1 MTDAAQAEAS
11 RRRRPKGD
19 KRARTRARLLE
30 AARELIREKGYERTT
45 LEDVARRAGMTSG
58 AIYGNF
64 KNRDDLF
71 IALAGVY
78 WAPIKPTI
86 RPGST
91 FAEKMRA
98 LAEATV
104 AAIPER
110 REAAVGRLTGMAY
123 GLTHDEFRA
132 QVHAATAQSFA
143 AGAGW
148 LRAVADEGGLPMPA
162 ELLVSV
168 IHSLTEGLL
177 FQRFL
182 TPDLVPDEAFYA
194 AFAALAGAPLR
205 DEQDLENLQSGRH
218 SRPEVPR

>member
-1 MTDAAQAEAS
+1 MTTAPPVEAPVS
-11 RRRRPKGD
+11 RRPKGD
-19 KRARTRARLLE
+19 KRARTRAKLLE
-30 AARELIREKGYERTT
+30 AARELIREKGHERTT
-45 LEDVARRAGMTSG
+45 MEEIALRAGMTSG

-71 IALAGVY
+71 IALAGIY

-86 RPGST
+86 RPGSS

-110 REAAVGRLTGMAY
+110 RDAAYGRLTGMAY
-123 GLTHDEFRA
+123 ALTHEDLRA
-132 QVHAATAQSFA
+132 QVHAATAQSFT

-148 LRAVADEGGLPMPA
+148 LRAVADDGGLPMPA
-162 ELLVSV
+162 ELLVAV

-194 AFAALAGAPLR
+194 AFAALAGSPKMA
-205 DEQDLENLQSGRH
+205 
-218 SRPEVPR
+218 

>member
-1 MTDAAQAEAS
+1 MASPVEPEAPA
-11 RRRRPKGD
+11 RRRPKGD
-19 KRARTRARLLE
+19 KRARTRAKLLE

-45 LEDVARRAGMTSG
+45 MEDIALRAGMTSG

-64 KNRDDLF
+64 RNRDDLF

-86 RPGST
+86 RPGSS

-110 REAAVGRLTGMAY
+110 RDAAYGRLTGMAY
-123 GLTHDEFRA
+123 ALTHEDLRA

-148 LRAVADEGGLPMPA
+148 LRAVADDGGLPMPA
-162 ELLVSV
+162 ELLVAV

-182 TPDLVPDEAFYA
+182 TPDLVPDDAFYA
-194 AFAALAGAPLR
+194 AFAALAGERSNR
-205 DEQDLENLQSGRH
+205 D
-218 SRPEVPR
+218 